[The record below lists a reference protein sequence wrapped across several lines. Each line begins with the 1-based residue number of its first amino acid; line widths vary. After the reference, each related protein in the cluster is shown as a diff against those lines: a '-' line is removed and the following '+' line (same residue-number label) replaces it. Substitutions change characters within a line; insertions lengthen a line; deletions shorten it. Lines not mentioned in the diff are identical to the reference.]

1 MSLSPSEPAWS
12 PLMCLP
18 EADKTG
24 AGLFKLDVDDGE
36 VELMRREGLELR
48 AESNDLLPNPN
59 PNPREE
65 WKSRNIHLKLTF
77 TTHRILLEGIGTSR
91 FIHLSQIHSAVD
103 AGGKSIVSWNASPK
117 ILISTFALGELLL
130 CFKTSSPE
138 KDQKEFLRLLLK
150 SLERKAWE
158 SAARVQQK
166 KATATAMTSRKVGVD
181 AILTK
186 NALRH
191 KEAANLTEKAFKGD
205 AEDLLAE
212 ATELVAIIHKYVKT
226 LESDQHEENDTLHLT
241 DLMSNMGMTSALG
254 KESYQGNDF
263 YEVLAR
269 QLCDFLEPKLKQIG
283 TMTLT
288 DVYCIYNR
296 ARGTN
301 LISPDD
307 LLMALG
313 YMSTLKLGI
322 SLREFPSGLKVIQS
336 SDFSDEIMAN
346 KLKTLSTEKGH
357 LTSMDA
363 SRYLYSS
370 ALLANEQLLAAE
382 RMGYLCRDVTLE
394 TTRFYPNR
402 FEEFCCRQI

>member
-1 MSLSPSEPAWS
+1 
-12 PLMCLP
+12 
-18 EADKTG
+18 
-24 AGLFKLDVDDGE
+24 
-36 VELMRREGLELR
+36 LELR

-77 TTHRILLEGIGTSR
+77 TTHRILLEGKGTSR

-138 KDQKEFLRLLLK
+138 KDQKELLRLLLK

-363 SRYLYSS
+363 SRYLHSS